1 MIAQLSIQ
9 SPEGPFLIHLEFA
22 KAGDDSGLKN
32 WKKPPRHSRPDLA
45 RDAIEL
51 ARLAGKRW
59 RYYLRRNE
67 AATSLEDLLMKVGEN
82 PRSEVGFILQARAAD
97 ESNGPSL
104 GVAWCRRTWCNHLV
118 LDFLT
123 VHPAL
128 NDPQSGYKGMGS
140 AMFMAIAIVAERMGC
155 QLVWGEATE
164 TSCTFYQKLL
174 GGTPVMDHFFFGS
187 EALAGL
193 REQHASSQTA
203 KHAKP

>member
-1 MIAQLSIQ
+1 
-9 SPEGPFLIHLEFA
+9 
-22 KAGDDSGLKN
+22 
-32 WKKPPRHSRPDLA
+32 
-45 RDAIEL
+45 
-51 ARLAGKRW
+51 
-59 RYYLRRNE
+59 
-67 AATSLEDLLMKVGEN
+67 
-82 PRSEVGFILQARAAD
+82 
-97 ESNGPSL
+97 
-104 GVAWCRRTWCNHLV
+104 
-118 LDFLT
+118 
-123 VHPAL
+123 
-128 NDPQSGYKGMGS
+128 MGS